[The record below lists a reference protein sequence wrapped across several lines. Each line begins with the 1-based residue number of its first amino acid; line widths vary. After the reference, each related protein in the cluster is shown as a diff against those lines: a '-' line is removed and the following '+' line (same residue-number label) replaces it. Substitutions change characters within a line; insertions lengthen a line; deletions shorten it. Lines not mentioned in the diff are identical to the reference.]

1 MRLSVD
7 LEGRYTG
14 CKYLLFSNFFTGVS
28 DPYVRCLHGQDKLF
42 QSRAMPK
49 TVNPSW
55 DETFDVHI
63 DNPFKAITLQV

>member
-1 MRLSVD
+1 MKKIFFLI
-7 LEGRYTG
+7 LKTIYYFQT
-14 CKYLLFSNFFTGVS
+14 FFTGVS